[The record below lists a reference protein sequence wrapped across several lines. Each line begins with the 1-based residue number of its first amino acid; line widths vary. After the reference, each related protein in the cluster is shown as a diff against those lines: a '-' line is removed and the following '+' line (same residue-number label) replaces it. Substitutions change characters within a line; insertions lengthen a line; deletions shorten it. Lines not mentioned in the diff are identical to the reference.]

1 MKLLIIDDDPGLRDS
16 LERLLTFDGHDVQ
29 AEGSPVNALAKA
41 TQEPFDLIFCDVQMP
56 DLTGPDFLRRY
67 KSAGGGAL
75 VIMMS
80 AYSDEEA
87 AIEAMEW
94 GAYDYLAKPFRPDQ
108 LALTIRQ
115 AEERE
120 LLKRQLASLE
130 AELEQRRSGEYAGVG
145 AETDYTP
152 RTLDAFERE
161 HIAEALR
168 HHRGNRTHASR
179 ELGIA
184 RTTLIKKIK
193 GYNLNA

>member
-16 LERLLTFDGHDVQ
+16 LARLLKFDGHDVQ
-29 AEGSPVNALAKA
+29 AEGSPRQALNLA
-41 TQEPFDLIFCDVQMP
+41 TREPFDLILCDVQMP

-67 KSAGGGAL
+67 KSAGGAAL

-80 AYSDEEA
+80 AYSDEDA
-87 AIEAMEW
+87 AIQAMEW

-120 LLKRQLASLE
+120 LLKNQLASLE
-130 AELEQRRSGEYAGVG
+130 AELEQRRSGEYAGV
-145 AETDYTP
+145 A
-152 RTLDAFERE
+152 
-161 HIAEALR
+161 AEADHIPRRLDDYERQHIEEVLR

-193 GYNLNA
+193 NYNLNA